1 MPKSDKQMLHDIMM
15 VMINH
20 GIADYQ
26 ELQETPKME
35 LVDMLDEVCDA
46 CDYYNFALE
55 NKVFTN

>member
-1 MPKSDKQMLHDIMM
+1 MSKTDKQMLHDVIM
-15 VMINH
+15 VMIDH

-26 ELQETPKME
+26 ELTETPKKE

-55 NKVFTN
+55 NKVFIN